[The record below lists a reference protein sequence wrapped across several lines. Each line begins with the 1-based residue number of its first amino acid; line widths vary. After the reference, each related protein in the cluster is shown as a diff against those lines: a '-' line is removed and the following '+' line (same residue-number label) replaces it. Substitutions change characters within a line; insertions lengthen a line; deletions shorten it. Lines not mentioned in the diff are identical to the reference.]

1 MRSLKSRGGLTRGK
15 GFTPA
20 VRLLW
25 VHSMHSCSLIHNAMT
40 TATNHG
46 HLTSLQHV
54 ELGTTRQQRDLR
66 DLEKVKE
73 WLDENDPFDVQ
84 KPKLQSLS
92 SNLIADENV
101 NCDQIMAVGRRIQ
114 NSLDGMSV
122 AEASIKRSVVKTLAS
137 LKNVVKIRDQRVNI
151 DPTLLF
157 MRLVVIAERNDNIL
171 SYFKH
176 ELTAVPT
183 SLFVDTMMRKPN
195 KASLMQSLL
204 GKNSQNVQE
213 ENITVTQHHV
223 VDGGALLRKV

>member
-1 MRSLKSRGGLTRGK
+1 
-15 GFTPA
+15 
-20 VRLLW
+20 
-25 VHSMHSCSLIHNAMT
+25 MT

-54 ELGTTRQQRDLR
+54 ELGTSRQQRDVT
-66 DLEKVKE
+66 DLGKVKE
-73 WLDENDPFDVQ
+73 WFDENDPFDVH

-101 NCDQIMAVGRRIQ
+101 NCDQIMAVGRRVQ
-114 NSLDGMSV
+114 TSLDGMNF
-122 AEASIKRSVVKTLAS
+122 AEARIKRSEVKTLAS

-151 DPTLLF
+151 NPTLLF
-157 MRLVVIAERNDNIL
+157 MRLVVIAERNENIQ
-171 SYFKH
+171 SYFEH

-195 KASLMQSLL
+195 KASLIQTLL
-204 GKNSQNVQE
+204 GKNSQKVQE
-213 ENITVTQHHV
+213 GNITVTQHHV